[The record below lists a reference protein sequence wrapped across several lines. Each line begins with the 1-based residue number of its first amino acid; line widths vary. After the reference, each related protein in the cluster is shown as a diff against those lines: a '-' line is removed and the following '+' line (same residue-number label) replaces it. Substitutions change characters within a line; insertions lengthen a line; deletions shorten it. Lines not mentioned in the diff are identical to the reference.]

1 MRREGTN
8 LLFMKVLLILF
19 SALSGY
25 FVALRI
31 TGDDS
36 YAVLGLLSGIL
47 IAALAIIVEENVKKT
62 PLRIVAGGSVGLIIG
77 LTVANLITYPLIH
90 RVFENSLLNL
100 IAYLIFNCVL
110 GYVGLSVGMKK
121 GDEFQSAHYWSNSDK
136 GSSKNS
142 DDNNAKIIDTS
153 VIIDGRIADI
163 CDAGFFEGVLIIPNF
178 VLQELQHIADSSD
191 SIKRTRGKRGL
202 DILQKIQSQSV
213 NEVKI
218 IEKDYPD
225 IREVDSK
232 LVALAKDLS
241 AKVVTNDSNLYK
253 VAELQGVA
261 VLNINHLASALKPVV
276 LPGEVMH
283 INILKEGKEDGQ
295 GISYLDDGTMI
306 VVDHAKRHIGQEMD
320 VLVTSVLQTTG
331 GRMIFA
337 KPKDVDMI
345 QRSAAGVA

>member
-1 MRREGTN
+1 M
-8 LLFMKVLLILF
+8 LFIKVLLILF

-25 FVALRI
+25 FVALKI
-31 TGDDS
+31 SGDDLF
-36 YAVLGLLSGIL
+36 AVLGLVSGVF
-47 IAALAIIVEENVKKT
+47 IAALAIILEENVKKT
-62 PLRIVAGGSVGLIIG
+62 PLRIVTGGSVGLIVG
-77 LTVANLITYPLIH
+77 LTVANLMTYPLIY
-90 RVFENSLLNL
+90 RVIENSELNL
-100 IAYLIFNCVL
+100 IAYFVFNCVL

-121 GDEFQSAHYWSNSDK
+121 GDEFQSAHYWSDGVK
-136 GSSKNS
+136 VSSENS
-142 DDNNAKIIDTS
+142 DDNAKIIDTS

-163 CDAGFFEGVLIIPNF
+163 CDAGFIEGVLIIPNF

-202 DILQKIQSQSV
+202 DILQKIQKQSV

-218 IEKDYPD
+218 VEKDYPE
-225 IREVDSK
+225 IKEVDSK
-232 LVALAKDLS
+232 LVALAKDLN

-253 VAELQGVA
+253 VAELQGVS

-295 GISYLDDGTMI
+295 GIAYLDDGTMI
-306 VVDHAKRHIGQEMD
+306 VVDHARRYIGQDMD

-345 QRSAAGVA
+345 EQSAAGVA

>member
-1 MRREGTN
+1 
-8 LLFMKVLLILF
+8 
-19 SALSGY
+19 
-25 FVALRI
+25 
-31 TGDDS
+31 
-36 YAVLGLLSGIL
+36 
-47 IAALAIIVEENVKKT
+47 
-62 PLRIVAGGSVGLIIG
+62 
-77 LTVANLITYPLIH
+77 
-90 RVFENSLLNL
+90 
-100 IAYLIFNCVL
+100 
-110 GYVGLSVGMKK
+110 MKK
-121 GDEFQSAHYWSNSDK
+121 GDELEFSHLWGNSNKSPAQKHDAT
-136 GSSKNS
+136 
-142 DDNNAKIIDTS
+142 AKIIDTS

-163 CDAGFFEGVLIIPNF
+163 CDAGFIEGVLIIPNF

-202 DILQKIQSQSV
+202 DILQKIQNQSV
-213 NEVKI
+213 NKVEIV
-218 IEKDYPD
+218 EKDYPE
-225 IREVDSK
+225 IKEVDAK
-232 LVALAKDLS
+232 LVALGKDLK

-306 VVDHAKRHIGQEMD
+306 VVDYARKYIGQNMD

-337 KPKDVDMI
+337 KPKDDDTI

>member
-1 MRREGTN
+1 MRREGN
-8 LLFMKVLLILF
+8 KLLFMKVLLVLF

-25 FVALRI
+25 FVALRV
-31 TGDDS
+31 TGDDFYS
-36 YAVLGLLSGIL
+36 VLGLLSGIF
-47 IAALAIIVEENVKKT
+47 IAALAIILEENVKKT

-77 LTVANLITYPLIH
+77 LTVANLVTYPLIN
-90 RVFENSLLNL
+90 RVFESSHLNL
-100 IAYLIFNCVL
+100 IGYLIFNCVL
-110 GYVGLSVGMKK
+110 GYVGLSVGMRK
-121 GDEFQSAHYWSNSDK
+121 GDEFQSGHYWSDGVKVSSINSD
-136 GSSKNS
+136 G
-142 DDNNAKIIDTS
+142 NAKIIDTS

-163 CDAGFFEGVLIIPNF
+163 CDAGFIEGVLIIPNF

-202 DILQKIQSQSV
+202 DILQKIQNQSV
-213 NEVKI
+213 NKVEIV
-218 IEKDYPD
+218 ENDYPD
-225 IREVDSK
+225 IKEVDSK

-295 GISYLDDGTMI
+295 GIAYLDDGTMI
-306 VVDHAKRHIGQEMD
+306 VVDHARRCIGQDMD

-345 QRSAAGVA
+345 ERSAAGVA

>member
-1 MRREGTN
+1 MQREGN
-8 LLFMKVLLILF
+8 KLIFMKALLVLF
-19 SALSGY
+19 SALCGY

-31 TGDDS
+31 TGDGFFPI
-36 YAVLGLLSGIL
+36 LGLLSGIL
-47 IAALAIIVEENVKKT
+47 IAVLAIIVEENVKKT
-62 PLRIVAGGSVGLIIG
+62 PLKIIAGGSVGLIVG
-77 LTVANLITYPLIH
+77 LFVANLITYPLIH
-90 RVFENSLLNL
+90 RVFENNPLNL

-121 GDEFQSAHYWSNSDK
+121 GDELGFPHLWSNTVKSPAQKRDT
-136 GSSKNS
+136 
-142 DDNNAKIIDTS
+142 NAKIIDTS

-163 CDAGFFEGVLIIPNF
+163 CDAGFIEGVLIIPNF

-202 DILQKIQSQSV
+202 DILQKIQNQSV
-213 NEVKI
+213 NKVEIV
-218 IEKDYPD
+218 ETDYPE
-225 IREVDSK
+225 IKEVDSK
-232 LVALAKDLS
+232 LVALAKDLK

-253 VAELQGVA
+253 VAELHGVS

-276 LPGEVMH
+276 LPGEIMH

-295 GISYLDDGTMI
+295 GIAYLDDGTMI
-306 VVDHAKRHIGQEMD
+306 VVDHARRHIGQDMD

-337 KPKDVDMI
+337 KPKDDAAI
-345 QRSAAGVA
+345 ERSAAGVA